1 MSKQAAPAL
10 LMVRP
15 AFFGANPETEGSNI
29 FQKKPDEPAEQIALK
44 AQAEFDA
51 VVDDL
56 RARTIEVIVVEDTP
70 DPVKTDAI
78 FPNNWLSSH
87 ADGRVV
93 LYPMFS
99 QTRRYERRPEILD
112 SLCNQG
118 HTHKSLIDYS
128 AEEVNGRFLE
138 GTGSLVFDYANGL
151 VYACAS
157 SRTDRSLAQ
166 QLADDMGKKLVWF
179 RASSPDGGEIYHTNV
194 ILSIADTFAILA
206 LDLVHPHDR
215 ENLIHHLVRND
226 KQIIPISFEAVCSF
240 LGNSFL
246 VKNRHGEKFFILSQA
261 SEAQLNADSLGV
273 IQAEAEPLFFS
284 IPTIEKYGGGS
295 IRCMLCALFH

>member
-29 FQKKPDEPAEQIALK
+29 FQKKPEEPAEIIAK
-44 AQAEFDA
+44 RAQAEFDA
-51 VVDDL
+51 VVDQL
-56 RARTIEVIVVEDTP
+56 RAVDIEVVVVEDTP
-70 DPVKTDAI
+70 DPIKTDAI
-78 FPNNWLSSH
+78 FPNNWISSH

-99 QTRRYERRPEILD
+99 QTRRHERRPEILD
-112 SLCNQG
+112 YLHTQG
-118 HTHKSLIDYS
+118 HKHQSIIDLS
-128 AEEVNGRFLE
+128 AEESNGRFLE
-138 GTGSLVFDYANGL
+138 GTGSLVFDYAKDL

-157 SRTDRSLAQ
+157 SRTDMALAQ
-166 QLADDMGKKLVWF
+166 QLADALAMKLVWF

-194 ILSIADTFAILA
+194 ILSIADTFALLA
-206 LDLVHPHDR
+206 LDLVHPDDR
-215 ENLIHHLVRND
+215 ENLIQHLSLNG
-226 KQIIPISFEAVCSF
+226 KQILPISFEAVCAF
-240 LGNSFL
+240 AGNSFL
-246 VKNRHGEKFFILSQA
+246 VENKHGKKYFILSQA
-261 SEAQLNADSLGV
+261 SKEYLGPDVLKV